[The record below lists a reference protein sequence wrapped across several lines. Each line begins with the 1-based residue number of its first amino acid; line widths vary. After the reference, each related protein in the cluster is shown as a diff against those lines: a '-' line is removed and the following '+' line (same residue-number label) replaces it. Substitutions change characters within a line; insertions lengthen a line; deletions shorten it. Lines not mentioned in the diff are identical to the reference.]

1 MDNYEKANQ
10 AAAILLEKHITEQR
24 LLKEKYENLIE
35 KAERENNREK
45 VESYEKE
52 YEGEKQLLEDKQE
65 KDRREQFFYNLE
77 KTTPEKAAES
87 KEMKE
92 AALERQE
99 KFDRDDARAAAE
111 RKAAEMQ
118 RKREERSRG
127 GRD

>member
-52 YEGEKQLLEDKQE
+52 YEGEKQ
-65 KDRREQFFYNLE
+65 
-77 KTTPEKAAES
+77 
-87 KEMKE
+87 
-92 AALERQE
+92 
-99 KFDRDDARAAAE
+99 
-111 RKAAEMQ
+111 
-118 RKREERSRG
+118 
-127 GRD
+127 